1 MMAMQDVF
9 YRELLDN
16 LYDGVYFVDCSRI
29 ITYWNKAAENI
40 TGYSGADVIG
50 KGCFDNILVHVDEKG
65 RSLCDSGCPLQA
77 SLEDGTSREINAF
90 LKHRDG
96 HRLPVLVKVNAIHDA
111 NGSIIGGIHSFNDN
125 SSLLYVKKHAA
136 ELEKLSTVDGLTG
149 VGNRRYADITLQ
161 KKLAELKR
169 YGWTFGALFVD
180 IDNLKSINDTY
191 GHEAG
196 DEVLK
201 MVARTMLAQIRPFDY
216 IFRWGGDELMLIL
229 VNVDQRRLHASAE
242 RMRVAVQNA
251 GLRFGS
257 ATIRVTVSMGG
268 TIAEPDDMDKSI
280 LARTDRFMYRC
291 KEEGKNR
298 CMVDN
303 LLVPPA
309 AQPNT
314 QAPDTSSTPYQTV
327 PNKVV
332 AAQNIHLPALFGRVD
347 IHAPVSIAVVYRHNA
362 GGAFMAKPQVADA
375 GTAQDCVNNHPVFDL
390 LIYPVQYTPPHLLN
404 QRQDKSSNP
413 THLGQTGE
421 DI

>member
-1 MMAMQDVF
+1 MQDVF
-9 YRELLDN
+9 YKELLDN
-16 LYDGVYFVDCSRI
+16 LYDGVYFVDCNRI

-40 TGYSGADVIG
+40 TGYSGADVMG

-77 SLEDGTSREINAF
+77 ALKDGTGREINAF

-96 HRLPVLVKVNAIHDA
+96 HRLPVLVKVNAIYDG
-111 NGSIIGGIHSFNDN
+111 NGSIIGGVHSFNDN

-149 VGNRRYADITLQ
+149 VGNRRSADITMQ

-180 IDNLKSINDTY
+180 IDNLKSVNDTY

-201 MVARTMLAQIRPFDY
+201 MVAQTMLAQIRPFDY
-216 IFRWGGDELMLIL
+216 ILRWGGDELLLIL

-242 RMRVAVQNA
+242 RMRMAVQNA
-251 GLRFGS
+251 DLRFGS
-257 ATIRVTVSMGG
+257 DKIKVTVSMGG

-291 KEEGKNR
+291 KEEGRNR

-303 LLVPPA
+303 LLVPPS

-314 QAPDTSSTPYQTV
+314 QAPDTNPTSYQTL
-327 PNKVV
+327 PHKVV
-332 AAQNIHLPALFGRVD
+332 TAQNINSPAFFGRVD
-347 IHAPVSIAVVYRHNA
+347 IHAPVSISVVYRRNA
-362 GGAFMAKPQVADA
+362 SGAFTAKPQGTDA
-375 GTAQDCVNNHPVFDL
+375 GMAQDNHPIVDL
-390 LIYPVQYTPPHLLN
+390 VIYPAQYSPQMLSQH
-404 QRQDKSSNP
+404 QDEKGDP
-413 THLGQTGE
+413 THSGQTGE
-421 DI
+421 AI